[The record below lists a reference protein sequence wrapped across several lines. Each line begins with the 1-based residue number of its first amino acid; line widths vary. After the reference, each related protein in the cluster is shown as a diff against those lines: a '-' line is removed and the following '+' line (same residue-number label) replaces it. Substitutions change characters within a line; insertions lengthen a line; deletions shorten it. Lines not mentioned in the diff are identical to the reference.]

1 MQIKNNNNNTG
12 YTIIETMI
20 AISLFLVIVTIGL
33 GALLNAN
40 ALHKRSQST
49 RSIMD
54 NLSFIME
61 DMSRNIRTGSNYYCN
76 SDLAD
81 VKFGY
86 SSSNCPSSNYAIA
99 FESSNGD
106 KGNYEDQWGYYIE
119 NDGSLRKTINGGI
132 SSLIL
137 TPSEIKIDN
146 TSGFTVV
153 GAESSDTLQPLVT
166 IRLSGTITDVSN
178 GSLIPF
184 SLQTSVSQRLLDR

>member
-1 MQIKNNNNNTG
+1 MNYELRIKKSNSGG

-61 DMSRNIRTGSNYYCN
+61 DMSRNIRTGSE
-76 SDLAD
+76 
-81 VKFGY
+81 Y
-86 SSSNCPSSNYAIA
+86 SCGNVGDILGKNTLLNCTGDKNIA
-99 FESSNGD
+99 FTSS
-106 KGNYEDQWGYYIE
+106 Y
-119 NDGSLRKTINGGI
+119 DGSRWVYQIYLNIIYKSTDGVVTYTNLLPDGI
-132 SSLIL
+132 
-137 TPSEIKIDN
+137 EIDKD
-146 TSGFTVV
+146 SGFTVV
-153 GAESSDTLQPLVT
+153 GAKSSDTLQPLVT
-166 IRLSGTITDVSN
+166 IRLSGTIIDESN

-184 SLQTSVSQRLLDR
+184 SLQTSVSQRLLDRQ